1 MEDLFELFLI
11 GVFNF
16 FDRLYTA
23 LDNKLLNKISNQSF
37 KKFLI
42 ILIWIIFFAIMIGA
56 VIVLIYGL
64 AYLSA
69 TLFK

>member
-11 GVFNF
+11 GVFNLF
-16 FDRLYTA
+16 ERLYTA

-37 KKFLI
+37 RKFLI

-56 VIVLIYGL
+56 VIALIYGF
-64 AYLSA
+64 AYLCA
-69 TLFK
+69 MLFK

>member
-11 GVFNF
+11 GVFNLF
-16 FDRLYTA
+16 ERLYTA

-37 KKFLI
+37 RKFLI
-42 ILIWIIFFAIMIGA
+42 ILIWIIFFSIMIGA